1 MKTLLEA
8 IQQYPDQFISTLE
21 ARANTTPNPTNR
33 SVHLTL
39 ADCIDLRMWNEV
51 EDIIQ
56 LVKYRKPFEGVIYC
70 LDSYSEIDNTVWHE
84 VVDLF
89 EQERFV

>member
-8 IQQYPDQFISTLE
+8 IQQYPEPFISTLQ

-33 SVHLTL
+33 SLHLTL
-39 ADCIDLRMWNEV
+39 ADCIELHMWVEV

-56 LVKYRKPFEGVIYC
+56 LQKYRKPLEGVVYC
-70 LDSYSEIDNTVWHE
+70 LDRYSEIDNNVWHQI
-84 VVDLF
+84 VDLF
-89 EQERFV
+89 EQEKFV